1 MKKFTLFTIILAILT
16 SVFFTSCAQEI
27 TNPPKTTTVTSTY
40 ESIIEEL
47 EQKIIDIQQ
56 NHYMSESESKK
67 QIAELRSKIE
77 ELRSEAKS
85 TTTQQ
90 TTVATTLPEGIFI
103 YSLNDGKAI
112 IDGYTG
118 KGENLVI
125 PSQIDGFDVYGIS
138 SKAFEGYSFKTVIIS
153 DGVETIDWFAFY
165 NCKQLTSITIPSS
178 VRKIGYAV
186 FDGCSKN
193 FTIYCQ
199 SGSFAQSYAKS
210 YGIAH
215 TTI

>member
-1 MKKFTLFTIILAILT
+1 MKKSTLFTIILATIASIL
-16 SVFFTSCAQEI
+16 FTSCAQEI
-27 TNPPKTTTVTSTY
+27 TNPPNITTATSTY

-56 NHYMSESESKK
+56 NHYISESESKK
-67 QIAELRSKIE
+67 QIAELKSKID
-77 ELRSEAKS
+77 ELRSESKS
-85 TTTQQ
+85 TTAQQ

-103 YSLNDGKAI
+103 YSLSDGKAI

-118 KGENLVI
+118 KEDHLVV
-125 PSQIDGFDVYGIS
+125 PSQVDGFDVYGIS
-138 SKAFEGYSFKTVIIS
+138 SKAFEGYSFKSVIIS
-153 DGVETIDWFAFY
+153 DGVESIDWFAFY

-186 FDGCSKN
+186 FDGCPKN

-210 YGIAH
+210 YGI
-215 TTI
+215 TNIVV

>member
-1 MKKFTLFTIILAILT
+1 MKKFTLFTIILTLLA
-16 SVFFTSCAQEI
+16 SVLFTSCAQEI
-27 TNPPKTTTVTSTY
+27 TNEPDATTATTAY
-40 ESIIEEL
+40 DSIIKEL

-56 NHYMSESESKK
+56 NHYISESESKK
-67 QIAELRSKIE
+67 QIEELQNKIDELREK
-77 ELRSEAKS
+77 AQATTAQ
-85 TTTQQ
+85 TTTS
-90 TTVATTLPEGIFI
+90 ATTLPEGIFI
-103 YSLNDGKAI
+103 YSLSDGKAI

-118 KGENLVI
+118 KEDHLVV

-138 SKAFEGYSFKTVIIS
+138 SKAFEGYSFKSVIIS

-186 FDGCSKN
+186 FDGCPKN
-193 FTIYCQ
+193 FTLYCQ

-210 YGIAH
+210 YGI
-215 TTI
+215 TNIVV